1 MNDILNLL
9 WANNTAM
16 GRIIIVLIVIFGVAG
31 GLSAMKHRRRYLA
44 RERQWL
50 DAVRDRLRR
59 AQDVRQVPATTSDEG
74 MEGASEDAAAPPPQP
89 MASGVLIELAELME
103 GIPSDTLIG
112 DRLVSIVRMKQ
123 ARAKVNI
130 DALQQSTML
139 KESANS
145 GLTFPAYVVSLVMML
160 GLFGTFVGLSMMVVD
175 IQQAL
180 PGGDGAANA
189 TQWAASVSGLGKIL
203 AGKKT
208 AFSAT
213 LAGLFFSIVVSAL
226 NFRLARAQSAFYDA
240 LERFTT
246 EELLPA
252 TVPAFDDE
260 TPWEKLST
268 QLGDSF
274 DHLKTVAAEQSR
286 SADQLVAVEKT
297 FATVIDNIE
306 AITQRAATAPL
317 QGMTGEIS
325 SVIGHLT
332 QVNAAVISMTEKLPQ
347 VIATFRQTHQSAL
360 ADIHSAMQGQQAA
373 VERLAR
379 SMQGSG
385 EGRSRYANVSL
396 VAAGATAMLLIVFFF
411 VSRG

>member
-59 AQDVRQVPATTSDEG
+59 AQDVRQLPATTSDEG

-347 VIATFRQTHQSAL
+347 VIAAFRQTHQSAL

-379 SMQGSG
+379 SMQGG